1 MALFLYHLH
10 GEYIMGKTVIVGCK
24 LPTGIILESPLD
36 PGIKVELNG
45 ANKATIIGAG
55 YGSTEVDDDFWQL
68 WAAQN
73 KDFPAFAS
81 HAIFVAKNSAE
92 VVSVAKELKD
102 ERTGIEPMQ
111 TDGNDPR
118 ARGAAVAD
126 KD

>member
-1 MALFLYHLH
+1 
-10 GEYIMGKTVIVGCK
+10 MGKTVIVGCK

-73 KDFPAFAS
+73 KEFPPLVS
-81 HAIFVAKNSAE
+81 KAIFVAKNSTE
-92 VVSVAKELKD
+92 VVAVAKELKD
-102 ERTGIEPMQ
+102 ELTDMEPMK
-111 TDGNDPR
+111 TDGNDRR
-118 ARGAAVAD
+118 AKGVKKAD